1 MKKLRISS
9 VLALVAIAPLSVT
22 VALAATTTTQN
33 ASEAF
38 VTWAREH
45 AIPIAT
51 IEPGRGFEDLQPLQE
66 IIGNARIVG
75 LGESVHGAHEFFQV
89 RHRLMEFLVEEM
101 GFTAF
106 AGEMSLVEIVRVND
120 YVLGR
125 VEEPEQWSNWING
138 GFRDWEEVLA
148 LVRWMR
154 LYNEDAS
161 HPRKLHFY
169 GVDVHAWY
177 TNPLVAIE
185 GAWTYLDEV
194 DPGYAAESRQALLPL
209 VEPWQG
215 EGLGRASVEGRQRVD
230 KYTRLPM
237 EVRTAY
243 TAAIADLVAR
253 FETKRVDYLGR
264 SSEDAYEW
272 AYRHAIVARQL
283 DNIFRAIASAGI
295 PQEGPAFPDEARIV
309 REEAMRDN
317 LLWELEREG
326 PEGRIVL
333 WAHNSHLQK
342 SPLEFDDDLS
352 PAQGAALEKRLG
364 EFLDSMIGDDYVS
377 VGFAYGQGTDSGW
390 SSYQTDIPN
399 PPRPGSLDEAMARVG
414 LPMFVLDLR
423 SVPREGLA
431 YEWLNQLRGHR
442 MGVPEYMQ
450 LNPLQAWDA
459 LFYIE
464 RISPVHVESRPR

>member
-1 MKKLRISS
+1 
-9 VLALVAIAPLSVT
+9 VA
-22 VALAATTTTQN
+22 
-33 ASEAF
+33 
-38 VTWAREH
+38 WAREH

-66 IIGNARIVG
+66 IIGDARIVG

-89 RHRLMEFLVEEM
+89 RHRLLEFLVEEM

-106 AGEMSLVEIVRVND
+106 AMETGFVDAVRIN
-120 YVLGR
+120 VLGR
-125 VEEPEQWSNWING
+125 PEEPERWES
-138 GFRDWEEVLA
+138 DWPWFDSKELWA

-154 LYNEDAS
+154 RYNEDAS

-169 GVDVHAWY
+169 GVDVHTWY
-177 TNPLVAIE
+177 TNPLAAIE
-185 GAWTYLDEV
+185 EAWTYLDEV

-215 EGLGRASVEGRQRVD
+215 EGLRRASVEGRQRVD

-253 FETKRVDYLGR
+253 FETRRVDYLGR

-283 DNIFRAIASAGI
+283 DQQFRAFASTDIPTEGAPFLAEGAIARDRVMA
-295 PQEGPAFPDEARIV
+295 
-309 REEAMRDN
+309 DN
-317 LLWELEREG
+317 LLWALEREG

-333 WAHNSHLQK
+333 WAHNSHVQK
-342 SPLEFDDDLS
+342 YPHVFGD
-352 PAQGAALEKRLG
+352 RNTTIMG

-377 VGFAYGQGTDSGW
+377 VGFTYYQGADSGW
-390 SSYQTDIPN
+390 ASYQTDIPN
-399 PPRPGSLDEAMARVG
+399 PPRPGSLDDAMALVG

-423 SVPREGLA
+423 SVPKEGRV
-431 YEWLNQLRGHR
+431 YEWLNQVGEQR
-442 MGVPEYMQ
+442 MSVPEYLE
-450 LNPLQAWDA
+450 LNPLRAWDA
-459 LFYIE
+459 LFHIG
-464 RISPVHVESRPR
+464 RISPVQLEAAQK

>member
-9 VLALVAIAPLSVT
+9 VLALVAVAPLSVT
-22 VALAATTTTQN
+22 VELAATTTTQN

-106 AGEMSLVEIVRVND
+106 AGEMEFVAAVRVND

-125 VEEPEQWSNWING
+125 VEEPEQWTNWFNG
-138 GFRDWEEVLA
+138 GFRDWEEVKA

-154 LYNEDAS
+154 RYNDDAS

-169 GVDVHAWY
+169 GVDVHPWY
-177 TNPLVAIE
+177 TNPLAAIE

-230 KYTRLPM
+230 KYIRLPL

-253 FETKRVDYLGR
+253 FETRRVDYLGR
-264 SSEDAYEW
+264 SSENAYEW
-272 AYRHAIVARQL
+272 AYRHAIVSRHL
-283 DNIFRAIASAGI
+283 DNEFRAIASAGI
-295 PQEGPAFPDEARIV
+295 PQEGPPLPILLV
-309 REEAMRDN
+309 RDRAMADN

-342 SPLEFDDDLS
+342 STKVYGDMNRGTS
-352 PAQGAALEKRLG
+352 LG

-377 VGFAYGQGTDSGW
+377 VGFTYYQGADSGW

-442 MGVPEYMQ
+442 ISVPEHMQ

>member
-1 MKKLRISS
+1 MKKLQISS
-9 VLALVAIAPLSVT
+9 VLALIAVALLSVT
-22 VALAATTTTQN
+22 VELAATTTTQN
-33 ASEAF
+33 TSEAF
-38 VTWAREH
+38 VAWAREH

-106 AGEMSLVEIVRVND
+106 AGEMELVAAVRVND

-125 VEEPEQWSNWING
+125 VEEPEQWTNWFNG
-138 GFRDWEEVLA
+138 GFRDWEEVKA

-154 LYNEDAS
+154 RYNEDAS

-177 TNPLVAIE
+177 TNPLAAIE
-185 GAWTYLDEV
+185 AAWTYLDEV

-215 EGLGRASVEGRQRVD
+215 EGLRRASVEGRQRVD

-283 DNIFRAIASAGI
+283 DNEFRAVASAGI
-295 PQEGPAFPDEARIV
+295 PQEGPPVPAEARII
-309 REEAMRDN
+309 REGAMGDN

-333 WAHNSHLQK
+333 WAHNGHLQK
-342 SPLEFDDDLS
+342 TPLVYGDMNMT
-352 PAQGAALEKRLG
+352 RLG
-364 EFLDSMIGDDYVS
+364 GFLDSMIGDDYVS
-377 VGFAYGQGTDSGW
+377 VGFTYYQGADSGW
-390 SSYQTDIPN
+390 ARFQTDIPN
-399 PPRPGSLDEAMARVG
+399 PPRPGSLDEAMALVG

-442 MGVPEYMQ
+442 ISVPEYMQ
-450 LNPLQAWDA
+450 LNPPQAWDA

>member
-1 MKKLRISS
+1 MGPEVKQYSLTHEVGMPKLWISS
-9 VLALVAIAPLSVT
+9 LLALVAVAPLSVT
-22 VALAATTTTQN
+22 VELAATTTTQN

-38 VTWAREH
+38 VVWAREH
-45 AIPIAT
+45 ALPIAT
-51 IEPGRGFEDLQPLQE
+51 SEPGRGFEDLQPLQE

-75 LGESVHGAHEFFQV
+75 LGESVHGTHEFFQV

-106 AGEMSLVEIVRVND
+106 AGETGLVEAVRVND

-125 VEEPEQWSNWING
+125 VENLAFEDS
-138 GFRDWEEVLA
+138 EEVEA

-154 LYNEDAS
+154 RYNEDAS

-177 TNPLVAIE
+177 TNPLAAIE

-230 KYTRLPM
+230 KYIRLPM

-253 FETKRVDYLGR
+253 FETRRVDYLGR

-272 AYRHAIVARQL
+272 AYRHAIVARHL
-283 DNIFRAIASAGI
+283 DNEFRAIASAGI
-295 PQEGPAFPDEARIV
+295 PQEGPPFPAEAHIV
-309 REEAMRDN
+309 RDRAMADN

-333 WAHNSHLQK
+333 WAHNGHLQK
-342 SPLEFDDDLS
+342 SPLVHGDMNMTS
-352 PAQGAALEKRLG
+352 LG

-377 VGFAYGQGTDSGW
+377 VGFTYYQGADSGW
-390 SSYQTDIPN
+390 PSYQTDIPN

-442 MGVPEYMQ
+442 ISVPEYMQ

-464 RISPVHVESRPR
+464 RISPVHVESRQR

>member
-1 MKKLRISS
+1 MKKLQIIS

-22 VALAATTTTQN
+22 VELAATTTTQN

-75 LGESVHGAHEFFQV
+75 LGESVHGAHEFFRA
-89 RHRLMEFLVEEM
+89 RHRLFEFLVEEM

-106 AGEMSLVEIVRVND
+106 AMETEFVQAVRINE
-120 YVLGR
+120 YVLGHP
-125 VEEPEQWSNWING
+125 EEPD
-138 GFRDWEEVLA
+138 RWEFHWYDSKELWA
-148 LVRWMR
+148 LGRWMR
-154 LYNEDAS
+154 RYNEDAS

-177 TNPLVAIE
+177 TNPLAAIE
-185 GAWTYLDEV
+185 AAWTYLDEV

-253 FETKRVDYLGR
+253 FETRRVDYLGQ
-264 SSEDAYEW
+264 SS
-272 AYRHAIVARQL
+272 
-283 DNIFRAIASAGI
+283 
-295 PQEGPAFPDEARIV
+295 
-309 REEAMRDN
+309 
-317 LLWELEREG
+317 
-326 PEGRIVL
+326 
-333 WAHNSHLQK
+333 
-342 SPLEFDDDLS
+342 
-352 PAQGAALEKRLG
+352 
-364 EFLDSMIGDDYVS
+364 
-377 VGFAYGQGTDSGW
+377 
-390 SSYQTDIPN
+390 
-399 PPRPGSLDEAMARVG
+399 
-414 LPMFVLDLR
+414 
-423 SVPREGLA
+423 
-431 YEWLNQLRGHR
+431 
-442 MGVPEYMQ
+442 
-450 LNPLQAWDA
+450 
-459 LFYIE
+459 
-464 RISPVHVESRPR
+464 

>member
-1 MKKLRISS
+1 MKKLQISS
-9 VLALVAIAPLSVT
+9 VLALIAVALLSVT
-22 VALAATTTTQN
+22 VELAATTTTQN
-33 ASEAF
+33 TSEAF
-38 VTWAREH
+38 VAWAREH

-75 LGESVHGAHEFFQV
+75 LGESVHGAHEFFRA
-89 RHRLMEFLVEEM
+89 RHRLFEFLVEEM

-106 AGEMSLVEIVRVND
+106 AMETEFVQAVRINE
-120 YVLGR
+120 YVLGHP
-125 VEEPEQWSNWING
+125 EEPD
-138 GFRDWEEVLA
+138 RWEFHWYDSKELWA

-154 LYNEDAS
+154 RYNEDAS

-177 TNPLVAIE
+177 TNPLAAIE
-185 GAWTYLDEV
+185 AAWTYLDEV

-215 EGLGRASVEGRQRVD
+215 EGLRRASVEGRQRVD

-253 FETKRVDYLGR
+253 FETRRVDYLGR

-272 AYRHAIVARQL
+272 AYHHAIVARHL
-283 DNIFRAIASAGI
+283 DNEFRAIASAGI
-295 PQEGPAFPDEARIV
+295 PQEGPPLPILLV
-309 REEAMRDN
+309 RDRAMADN

-333 WAHNSHLQK
+333 WAHNGHLQK
-342 SPLEFDDDLS
+342 TPLVYGDMNMT
-352 PAQGAALEKRLG
+352 RLG
-364 EFLDSMIGDDYVS
+364 GFLDSMIGDDYVS
-377 VGFAYGQGTDSGW
+377 VGFTYYQGADSGW
-390 SSYQTDIPN
+390 ASYQTDIPN

-442 MGVPEYMQ
+442 ISVPEYIQ

-459 LFYIE
+459 LFYID